1 MTRSDCG
8 IGIDI
13 DTNRLTNAT
22 KEIQKAIEKTPPEI
36 RSSFSASCR
45 RFQSCINILGLE
57 PVTVLVR
64 SVLPER

>member
-1 MTRSDCG
+1 MTRYCG

-36 RSSFSASCR
+36 RSSFPLVVAAFSRASI
-45 RFQSCINILGLE
+45 SLGWNQL
-57 PVTVLVR
+57 LC
-64 SVLPER
+64 